1 MFGLECRI
9 TLHLLLLPSRV
20 MHRTFRVGAHP
31 FRFALLSALGDN
43 CLSGVLAGFVFGKI
57 ALFLPLR
64 LVLPDFHVLIA
75 GDCGVSVQWLL
86 RNHPAAPL
94 VDPFGNRYTK
104 NHYLRA
110 RSLRRDPRLLGLILG
125 ARTTVRMQLLQNYA
139 KARALFDRPE
149 MRQHFLRYIAELEL
163 LRGRFEDKALYS
175 EGTTAGDLIV
185 EEAKLLA
192 TDSLFPG
199 VIADARKC
207 QQAIK
212 TARERKKMRE
222 ESLGA
227 LEPASESSEPVRQ
240 TKAQRGRELVR
251 KRIRESVAERHK

>member
-1 MFGLECRI
+1 MNPATGTHCVRRLREFLGLKQDGFAREVDVSASMIHKIENEKTQKLSPRLAERI
-9 TLHLLLLPSRV
+9 ASFT
-20 MHRTFRVGAHP
+20 
-31 FRFALLSALGDN
+31 
-43 CLSGVLAGFVFGKI
+43 
-57 ALFLPLR
+57 
-64 LVLPDFHVLIA
+64 
-75 GDCGVSVQWLL
+75 GVSVQWLL